1 MFGFKKKNTDKESD
15 NQPERVSLSDR
26 LQRTRSGLFGGL
38 FSGKKTIIDDATIE
52 ELEDRL
58 IMADIGMKTTD
69 QVIQLLKAQSV
80 DNAKKNSD
88 ANPIEQ
94 LKQVLLPVL
103 EQVDKPLNFP
113 ESGKKPFLILVIGV
127 NGVGKTTTI
136 GKLAKRF
143 QNEGKKVMLAAGD
156 TFRAAA
162 IEQLQVWG
170 DRNDI
175 TVVAQKHG
183 SDSGAVIF
191 DALESAR
198 ANNIDILIADT
209 AGRLHNKDNLMEE
222 MKKIYRIGDKFDPD
236 LQKEVL
242 LVLDAGTGQNA
253 LVQAKQFNDS
263 IGITGIALTKLDGT
277 AKGGI
282 AFSLA
287 DELHIPIRFIG
298 VGEQVDDLRPFNAS
312 EFIDALLVS
321 DT

>member
-1 MFGFKKKNTDKESD
+1 VFGFKKKSAEKESD
-15 NQPERVSLSDR
+15 KQPERASLSDR

-38 FSGKKTIIDDATIE
+38 FSRNNTVIDNATLE

-58 IMADIGMKTTD
+58 IMADIGTKTTD
-69 QVIQLLKAQSV
+69 QVIQLLKAES
-80 DNAKKNSD
+80 KKISEI
-88 ANPIEQ
+88 NPLEQ
-94 LKQVLLPVL
+94 LKQVLLPAL
-103 EQVDKPLNFP
+103 EPVEQALTIP
-113 ESGKKPFLILVIGV
+113 ETGKKPFLILVIGV

-170 DRNDI
+170 ERNNI
-175 TVVAQKHG
+175 NVIAQSHG

-191 DALESAR
+191 DALKSAR
-198 ANNIDILIADT
+198 ANNIDVLIADT

-222 MKKIYRIGDKFDPD
+222 MKKIHRIGDKFDPE
-236 LQKEVL
+236 LQREVL

-253 LVQAKQFNDS
+253 LVQAKQFNESVGVD
-263 IGITGIALTKLDGT
+263 GIVLTKLDGT

-282 AFSLA
+282 VFSLA
-287 DELHIPIRFIG
+287 DELNIPIRFIG

-312 EFIDALLVS
+312 EFIDALLVNEE
-321 DT
+321 